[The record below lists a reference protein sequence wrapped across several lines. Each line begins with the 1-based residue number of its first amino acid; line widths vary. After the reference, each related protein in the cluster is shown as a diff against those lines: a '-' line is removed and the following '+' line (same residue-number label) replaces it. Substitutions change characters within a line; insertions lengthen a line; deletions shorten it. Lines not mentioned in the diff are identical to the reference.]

1 MNRRRVSV
9 GISALFIIF
18 SSESPTNTETMS
30 SDYQSEELLNGSP
43 APQKKETPPPPPDWE
58 RVKYRQLEKGER
70 VAKGDWVDMCRDGWR
85 DDPKW
90 VPATKI
96 GEAAPDP
103 CYPSHRTFRRIL
115 G

>member
-1 MNRRRVSV
+1 MRT
-9 GISALFIIF
+9 
-18 SSESPTNTETMS
+18 PT
-30 SDYQSEELLNGSP
+30 
-43 APQKKETPPPPPDWE
+43 PPDWE
-58 RVKYRQLEKGER
+58 RVKWRQLEKGER

-103 CYPSHRTFRRIL
+103 RYPSHRTFRRIWDNFKTIPYL
-115 G
+115 KPKNK

>member
-1 MNRRRVSV
+1 
-9 GISALFIIF
+9 
-18 SSESPTNTETMS
+18 MS
-30 SDYQSEELLNGSP
+30 NDYQSEELLNGSQTAMP
-43 APQKKETPPPPPDWE
+43 IPPTPPDWE
-58 RVKYRQLEKGER
+58 QVKWRQLEKGER

-90 VPATKI
+90 VPASNI

-115 G
+115 GMNA